1 MGRIEKPEDSSTIRT
16 DIVLDD
22 PALLIITL
30 LLVVRLISSLVERVS
45 DAFFEDLFGVFRL
58 RGTLCPRNSFR
69 QPEIVQE
76 RSEIVWMELDAELF
90 VEKMLDF
97 L

>member
-1 MGRIEKPEDSSTIRT
+1 MDGTYRKPEDSSTIRT
-16 DIVLDD
+16 DIVLND

-58 RGTLCPRNSFR
+58 RGTLCPWNSFR
-69 QPEIVQE
+69 QPEV
-76 RSEIVWMELDAELF
+76 V
-90 VEKMLDF
+90 
-97 L
+97 